1 MLRSTVLLMNYA
13 SKKRWFYHLSL
24 RSNKTLTMSNG
35 KGQYSEYIMQEFGES
50 EYVCDVQWTKV
61 VVEGVIQERI
71 VDAEEDC
78 ALLWSGSPGEE
89 G

>member
-13 SKKRWFYHLSL
+13 SKRRWFYHLIL
-24 RSNKTLTMSNG
+24 RSNKKLTLSRG
-35 KGQYSEYIMQEFGES
+35 KRQYSEDIMEEFGES
-50 EYVCDVQWTKV
+50 EYVCDVEWTKV

-71 VDAEEDC
+71 IDAEEDC
-78 ALLWSGSPGEE
+78 ALLWSGSLGEE